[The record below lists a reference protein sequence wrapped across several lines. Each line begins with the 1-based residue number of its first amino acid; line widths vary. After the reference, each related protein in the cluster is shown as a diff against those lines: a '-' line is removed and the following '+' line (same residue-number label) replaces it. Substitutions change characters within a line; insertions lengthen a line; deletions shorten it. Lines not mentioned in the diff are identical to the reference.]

1 MKRTEPS
8 QENIQAAVNG
18 DTAAISSLITACQ
31 PDLLKFARQT
41 CATPEDAED
50 AVQETLWV
58 ISRKIG
64 TLRTLSAFTTW
75 AIRIVKHEC
84 FRLLKITR
92 GESLLDAK
100 EELLALEED
109 TGQLNVL
116 KQDIVTSLATLPPI
130 YREVLI
136 LRDIEERTAPE
147 VADLLGI
154 SNQAVKSRLHR
165 ARSMLRLQLQH
176 WTDLV

>member
-64 TLRTLSAFTTW
+64 TLRTLSAFTSW

-84 FRLLKITR
+84 FRLLKFAR
-92 GESLLDAK
+92 GESALDA
-100 EELLALEED
+100 EED
-109 TGQLNVL
+109 LFVFEEDAGQLNVL
-116 KQDIVTSLATLPPI
+116 KQDIVSSLAALPPI

-136 LRDIEERTAPE
+136 LRDVDERTAPE

-154 SNQAVKSRLHR
+154 STQAVKSRLHR